1 MCSCARR
8 GSTNSVRREAK
19 FASPIKAIT
28 PVQSRREKYFYF
40 SFSEIMISLR
50 HPASMRG
57 ALRDRHERWVRDA
70 VGASTLQRDLTRTNS
85 VDARGQVVWS
95 RHPGAD
101 ACATR
106 RVSVVAW
113 GQESRSPGRARSSR
127 SNHRAGKA
135 GRFRLHLWF
144 CRVRFCCTR
153 TMGASRRPVFPAP
166 SISKRVSDSASPGR
180 NRTAGT
186 RRCVFQDRHCEER
199 SDEAIQTADAGM
211 VWIASLSLAMTSR
224 RRVKGCRL
232 AATLLARLRG
242 MATSAR
248 RSRRGPP
255 FVGRLEK
262 GELLRC

>member
-1 MCSCARR
+1 MKDTRPNGRVRQITSRGKVAPMCSCARR

-40 SFSEIMISLR
+40 SFSEIVISLR

-153 TMGASRRPVFPAP
+153 TMGASRRPVFPIGVKVARA
-166 SISKRVSDSASPGR
+166 SID
-180 NRTAGT
+180 T
-186 RRCVFQDRHCEER
+186 CVFEEAR
-199 SDEAIQTADAGM
+199 EGGAPTRVFCG
-211 VWIASLSLAMTSR
+211 ASNGWL
-224 RRVKGCRL
+224 V
-232 AATLLARLRG
+232 
-242 MATSAR
+242 
-248 RSRRGPP
+248 
-255 FVGRLEK
+255 VE
-262 GELLRC
+262 